1 MRVTIGIP
9 FYNAKHTLADA
20 IRSVFAQTF
29 QDWELILADDG
40 STDGS
45 AEIARMVDDPRVT
58 VISDGMNRG
67 LPYRLNKITELAR
80 ADYIARMDADDLMHP
95 ERLTLQVQYLDA
107 NPAVDVVST
116 ATYTIDAA
124 NQPLGIRGLGVLD
137 TSPKAVLKRGL
148 AIHPTITGRSKWF
161 HDHPYD
167 DAFPRAEDH
176 ELWCRTCQHPGFAKF
191 RQPLYFY
198 REGYAVNIDN
208 YLQSCKTDRKIFK
221 AYGPSMVGWH
231 STIALIAKSHAKGKL
246 YRALTSVGMQ
256 HILVGMRN
264 DDLQDSE
271 RETAL
276 RIIKDIL
283 ETNVPGLITHQPI
296 KG

>member
-116 ATYTIDAA
+116 AT
-124 NQPLGIRGLGVLD
+124 
-137 TSPKAVLKRGL
+137 
-148 AIHPTITGRSKWF
+148 
-161 HDHPYD
+161 
-167 DAFPRAEDH
+167 
-176 ELWCRTCQHPGFAKF
+176 
-191 RQPLYFY
+191 
-198 REGYAVNIDN
+198 
-208 YLQSCKTDRKIFK
+208 
-221 AYGPSMVGWH
+221 
-231 STIALIAKSHAKGKL
+231 
-246 YRALTSVGMQ
+246 
-256 HILVGMRN
+256 
-264 DDLQDSE
+264 
-271 RETAL
+271 
-276 RIIKDIL
+276 
-283 ETNVPGLITHQPI
+283 
-296 KG
+296 